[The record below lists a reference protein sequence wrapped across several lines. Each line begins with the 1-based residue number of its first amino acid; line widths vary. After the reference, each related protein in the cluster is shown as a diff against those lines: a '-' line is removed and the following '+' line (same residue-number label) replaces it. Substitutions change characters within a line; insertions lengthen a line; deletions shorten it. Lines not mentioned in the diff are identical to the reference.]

1 MAAKLETQTA
11 RQSCGGCRP
20 LLTLPNYLL
29 LGLTTSMMNGLW
41 VQLLLANAAAA
52 LYLLPSPAV
61 RSHRLATSRPQHR
74 TVPPRMLTQLAD
86 EAAYRELVANT
97 RGSDRLVMV
106 EFAGAQCRACHKMAP
121 KLAQLSRGWPGVDF
135 YQILVEENVDF
146 FKSIGV
152 ERAPSFQIVSGQ
164 AGTGEELFA
173 CGPSKIPLIR
183 EKLLQ
188 HGSHRQSH
196 QRLRR
201 LGARLSG
208 WCRMPSLGASA

>member
-1 MAAKLETQTA
+1 M
-11 RQSCGGCRP
+11 
-20 LLTLPNYLL
+20 
-29 LGLTTSMMNGLW
+29 TTSMMKNGAAQLC
-41 VQLLLANAAAA
+41 LLLANAAAA
-52 LYLLPSPAV
+52 LHLLPSPAV
-61 RSHRLATSRPQHR
+61 RSHRFATPRPQHR

-86 EAAYRELVANT
+86 ETAYRELVANT
-97 RGSDRLVMV
+97 QGSDRLVMV
-106 EFAGAQCRACHKMAP
+106 EFAGAECRACQKMAP
-121 KLAQLSRGWPGVDF
+121 KLAQLARGWPGVDF

-152 ERAPSFQIVSGQ
+152 ERAPSFQIVS
-164 AGTGEELFA
+164 AGTVEELFA

-201 LGARLSG
+201 LSARLRG
-208 WCRMPSLGASA
+208 WGRMPSLGSSA

>member
-1 MAAKLETQTA
+1 M
-11 RQSCGGCRP
+11 
-20 LLTLPNYLL
+20 
-29 LGLTTSMMNGLW
+29 
-41 VQLLLANAAAA
+41 ANAAAA
-52 LYLLPSPAV
+52 LHLLPSPAV
-61 RSHRLATSRPQHR
+61 RAHRLATPRPQHR

-121 KLAQLSRGWPGVDF
+121 KLAQLARGWPGVDF

-152 ERAPSFQIVSGQ
+152 DRAPSFQIVTGQ

-201 LGARLSG
+201 FGARLSG

>member
-1 MAAKLETQTA
+1 MWNVV
-11 RQSCGGCRP
+11 RSV
-20 LLTLPNYLL
+20 PNCV
-29 LGLTTSMMNGLW
+29 LTTSMMKNGAAQLC
-41 VQLLLANAAAA
+41 LLLANAAAA
-52 LYLLPSPAV
+52 LHLLPSPAV
-61 RSHRLATSRPQHR
+61 RSHRFATPRPQHR

-86 EAAYRELVANT
+86 ETAYRELVANT
-97 RGSDRLVMV
+97 QGSDRLVMV
-106 EFAGAQCRACHKMAP
+106 EFAGAECRACQKMAP
-121 KLAQLSRGWPGVDF
+121 KLAQLARGWPGVDF

>member
-1 MAAKLETQTA
+1 MKKL
-11 RQSCGGCRP
+11 RRGVWLNVVRSV
-20 LLTLPNYLL
+20 PNCV
-29 LGLTTSMMNGLW
+29 LTTSMMKNGAAQLC
-41 VQLLLANAAAA
+41 LLLANAAAA
-52 LYLLPSPAV
+52 LHLLPSPAV
-61 RSHRLATSRPQHR
+61 RSHRFATPRPQHR

-86 EAAYRELVANT
+86 ETAYRELVANT
-97 RGSDRLVMV
+97 QGSDRLVMV
-106 EFAGAQCRACHKMAP
+106 EFAGAECRACQKMAP
-121 KLAQLSRGWPGVDF
+121 KLAQLARGWPGVDF

-152 ERAPSFQIVSGQ
+152 ERAPSFQIVS
-164 AGTGEELFA
+164 AGTVEELFA

-201 LGARLSG
+201 LSARLRG
-208 WCRMPSLGASA
+208 WGRMPSLGSSA

>member
-1 MAAKLETQTA
+1 VAFE
-11 RQSCGGCRP
+11 
-20 LLTLPNYLL
+20 LLLAYL
-29 LGLTTSMMNGLW
+29 LGLNDDQLMKLLT
-41 VQLLLANAAAA
+41 QLLLANAAAA
-52 LYLLPSPAV
+52 LHLLPTPV
-61 RSHRLATSRPQHR
+61 RSHRLATPRHR

-86 EAAYRELVANT
+86 EAEYRELVANT
-97 RGSDRLVMV
+97 RGSDRVVMV
-106 EFAGAQCRACHKMAP
+106 EFAGAKCRACHKMAP
-121 KLAQLSRGWPGVDF
+121 KLAQLDRGWPGVDF

-201 LGARLSG
+201 FGARLSG
-208 WCRMPSLGASA
+208 WWCRIPSLGASA